1 MKQIKAAS
9 PKPGRMDFVLFTAVL
24 VLCAFGLIMVLSA
37 SYYYSYQE
45 HGDGLYYFVK
55 QIVFFVL
62 GLAAML
68 ILAYL
73 VPYKTYKLPPVIA
86 SALLITL
93 GAMIYAYFFGVEVN
107 GARRWINLGFATV
120 QPSELAKFVLVIFMS
135 AYLTSYRGKIR
146 TFKHGVLLPTLML
159 APFAVVVMLQSNMSM
174 LLIMIIVFVIMLFIG
189 EVRPIHIAF
198 LGAVALLA
206 ILPLALDED
215 SFRLARITTFLDPWQ
230 DPSGNGYQLIQSY
243 FALGAGGLFGRGL
256 NLSRQKLLFLT
267 YGESDF
273 IFAIIGEELGWVG
286 CVLLLALYG
295 LVIYRGFK
303 IAFSVKDR
311 FASLLAGGITSIIA
325 IQAAVHVLVTT
336 GRAPTTGQTLPFVSA
351 GGTSLIFF
359 MAAMGILLN
368 ISRYVEKRQIH
379 AKATSASSQTHLMA
393 VK

>member
-273 IFAIIGEELGWVG
+273 IFAIIG
-286 CVLLLALYG
+286 
-295 LVIYRGFK
+295 
-303 IAFSVKDR
+303 
-311 FASLLAGGITSIIA
+311 GITSIIA

-379 AKATSASSQTHLMA
+379 AKAPSASSQTHLMA

>member
-1 MKQIKAAS
+1 
-9 PKPGRMDFVLFTAVL
+9 
-24 VLCAFGLIMVLSA
+24 
-37 SYYYSYQE
+37 
-45 HGDGLYYFVK
+45 
-55 QIVFFVL
+55 
-62 GLAAML
+62 
-68 ILAYL
+68 
-73 VPYKTYKLPPVIA
+73 
-86 SALLITL
+86 
-93 GAMIYAYFFGVEVN
+93 
-107 GARRWINLGFATV
+107 
-120 QPSELAKFVLVIFMS
+120 
-135 AYLTSYRGKIR
+135 
-146 TFKHGVLLPTLML
+146 ML

-368 ISRYVEKRQIH
+368 ISRYVEKDRYMPRRLPLLRKRI
-379 AKATSASSQTHLMA
+379 
-393 VK
+393 